1 MTLLKVH
8 LNSKFSHTGEMNLPP
23 SRIHFPAPSER
34 NTTQN
39 CWEQTE
45 YYPVATAWGQ

>member
-1 MTLLKVH
+1 LLA
-8 LNSKFSHTGEMNLPP
+8 L
-23 SRIHFPAPSER
+23 SER

-45 YYPVATAWGQ
+45 EYYPVATAWGQ